1 MSRRPA
7 SKRLIAIAGLASSLL
22 LGARPVFA
30 INLSASQPVVRETLK
45 PGAATQ
51 GSIELTNAGQEP
63 VQVKLYLEDWRY
75 TEAGDGNK
83 DFGPPGTFPRSA
95 ADWIRF
101 RPQQLE
107 VAPGK
112 TVIVDYT
119 ITVPQDTTLDGGY
132 YAVLFFE
139 SMISDPTQAE
149 EDSVAV
155 KYAARLGSLFL
166 VEIDKTVRREATLK
180 DVQVTFDA
188 ATPLRIQGTL
198 SNEGNVSL
206 KCSGTFHVMSSQGM
220 VTARGELPLRY
231 VWPGNQVPF
240 QAEWPGKLASGT
252 YSTVATYDCGD
263 DLVLVEEVAASV
275 P

>member
-1 MSRRPA
+1 MSRRTA

-30 INLSASQPVVRETLK
+30 INISASQPVVRETLK
-45 PGAATQ
+45 PGSATQ
-51 GSIELTNAGQEP
+51 GTIELTNAGDIP
-63 VQVKLYLEDWRY
+63 VQVKLYMEDWRY
-75 TEAGDGNK
+75 AEAGDGNK

-101 RPQQLE
+101 RPQQVE
-107 VAPGK
+107 IAPGK
-112 TVIVDYT
+112 TAVVDYS
-119 ITVPQDTTLDGGY
+119 ITVPQDSTLDGGY

-139 SMISDPTQAE
+139 SMIADPSQAE
-149 EDSVAV
+149 ADSVAV

-166 VEIDKTVRREATLK
+166 IEIDQTVRREATMQG
-180 DVQVTFDA
+180 VQIAVDA
-188 ATPLRIQGTL
+188 ALPLRLKGSL

-206 KCSGTFHVMSSQGM
+206 KCAGTFHVMSAQGM
-220 VTARGELPLRY
+220 VAARGELPMRY
-231 VWPGNQVPF
+231 AWPGNKVPF
-240 QAEWPGKLASGT
+240 EAEWPGKLASGS
-252 YSTVATYDCGD
+252 YSVVATYDCGD